1 MAKVRNDY
9 HCRNPVDCWA
19 GTGVRPS
26 MSLDPGNTIG
36 KAAGLEKNTIGQSVA
51 SAAQEVRNETRI

>member
-1 MAKVRNDY
+1 
-9 HCRNPVDCWA
+9 
-19 GTGVRPS
+19 